1 MRLKLNRSCTLSN
14 TGLAASFHTSVWVK
28 GASKKY
34 SATIFLPKTSFPARL
49 EGKKRVERDK
59 EIAEKCKFS
68 AQYAWQR
75 LNRDKKEIWNN
86 ISNIPMNCILNF
98 MVLILVEQMSQPT
111 AYIEATGCSGKFV
124 FLNSLQPL
132 PRLHRCKRPSKL
144 STQCECH
151 SYWLV
156 IFCTPNSSRVLA
168 RERWQTFENSW
179 KKTQY
184 LIYSISKNPYYEL
197 INIRE

>member
-1 MRLKLNRSCTLSN
+1 MYIFMRLKLNRSCTLSN
-14 TGLAASFHTSVWVK
+14 TGLAAAFHTSVWVK

-86 ISNIPMNCILNF
+86 ISIIPMNCILTF
-98 MVLILVEQMSQPT
+98 MVLVFVEHYIIICHAKSMRIGRAILNQPH
-111 AYIEATGCSGKFV
+111 
-124 FLNSLQPL
+124 N
-132 PRLHRCKRPSKL
+132 
-144 STQCECH
+144 
-151 SYWLV
+151 
-156 IFCTPNSSRVLA
+156 
-168 RERWQTFENSW
+168 
-179 KKTQY
+179 
-184 LIYSISKNPYYEL
+184 
-197 INIRE
+197 